1 MVCPHSSFSPP
12 PSPSPPSLSL
22 SVPPPPHFSLPPFL
36 PLGGDPSQL
45 ASLLQSLK
53 SPTHSA
59 AVQPASSTQPSLDQL
74 RAWEEEKEAL
84 RRYPHTYT
92 KLSIGISLLKECCGL
107 QYLRNVGGRNFNI
120 QV

>member
-1 MVCPHSSFSPP
+1 MSSVLPFALS
-12 PSPSPPSLSL
+12 PSPSLPLAFSLSL
-22 SVPPPPHFSLPPFL
+22 SPSHLPPSL

-84 RRYPHTYT
+84 RRYLHTYT
-92 KLSIGISLLKECCGL
+92 KL
-107 QYLRNVGGRNFNI
+107 
-120 QV
+120 